1 MPSQGRPMPQQ
12 QRMDP
17 RYQSQSDYYDQ
28 PYDQAA
34 DQDMPDE
41 RPRKKGRVK
50 RKKRGGILK
59 TILQFVAGLLVIAG
73 VAAAIVMLYLKY
85 YQ

>member
-1 MPSQGRPMPQQ
+1 MSPQQ
-12 QRMDP
+12 QRQM
-17 RYQSQSDYYDQ
+17 YQQQQEGYFDQ
-28 PYDQAA
+28 PE
-34 DQDMPDE
+34 DQDMQDE

-50 RKKRGGILK
+50 RRKRGGILK
-59 TILQFVAGLLVIAG
+59 TVLQFVAGLLVIAG

>member
-1 MPSQGRPMPQQ
+1 MSPQQ
-12 QRMDP
+12 QRQM
-17 RYQSQSDYYDQ
+17 YQQQQAGYFDQ
-28 PYDQAA
+28 PE
-34 DQDMPDE
+34 DQDMQDE

-50 RKKRGGILK
+50 RRKRGGILK
-59 TILQFVAGLLVIAG
+59 TVLQFVAGLLVIAG